1 MSRLDGTRIGAL
13 CLAGLLC
20 LGGCPG
26 ITLDLGDATITIPG
40 RRVVTVTLIND
51 TDHAVDPAIV
61 YDDDTGFLARLFP
74 AERLDVGVLAAG
86 EVLDVDLRCDDLG
99 SIRSDEAEQH
109 VRYLLFG
116 ETVYEASAST
126 TLERG
131 DQFEC
136 GDAIQFQFL
145 GNANNFRVVVSVNG
159 RAVN

>member
-1 MSRLDGTRIGAL
+1 MSRFDAKRTSAV

-51 TDHAVDPAIV
+51 TDFSVDPAIL

-99 SIRSDEAEQH
+99 SIRSDKAEQY

-116 ETVYEASAST
+116 ETVHEADAST

-131 DQFEC
+131 DHFEC
-136 GDAIQFQFL
+136 GDSIQFQFL
-145 GNANNFRVVVSVNG
+145 GNGDNFRVVVGVNG